1 MLTKEIYD
9 NYTAILKDE
18 LIEALGCT
26 EPIAIAYAAAKA
38 KAVLGKQPERIEI
51 GCSGNIVKNVKGVVV
66 PNTGGLIGI
75 EAAAI
80 AGVIGGDADR
90 ELQVLES
97 VKKEQYEE
105 IGRLIKEGYCSVY
118 HLIGVENLY
127 IEAKA
132 YSGDESA
139 EVCISESHTN
149 VIKIVKNGQ
158 VIFEKENNDKEEQ
171 GPTGDTCLL
180 NIKDIIEFADT
191 VDLDEYEL
199 RDLLKNQI
207 EKNTAIAE
215 EGLKNDYGVSVGKT
229 LLKYYGDDVKVRAK
243 AKAAAG
249 SDARMSGCSLPVVI
263 NSGSGNQG
271 ITVALPVVEYAMEL
285 KVSEEKLLRAL
296 IISNLVSI
304 HQKSLI
310 GKLSAYCG
318 AVSAATGSAAAIT
331 YLHGGDYE
339 AISKTIINTT
349 ANVSGIVCDGAK
361 PSCAAKIASAV
372 DAAILGHQLST
383 EGKVFRNGEGLV
395 KDGVEATIESI
406 GRLGRKG
413 MEATDIEI
421 IDIMLDK

>member
-1 MLTKEIYD
+1 MLTKEVCE
-9 NYTAILKDE
+9 NYIQILKDE
-18 LIEALGCT
+18 LKEALGCT

-38 KAVLGKQPERIEI
+38 KAVLGKQPDRIEI

-75 EAAAI
+75 AAAAV
-80 AGVIGGDADR
+80 AGVVGGNADR

-97 VKKEQYEE
+97 VNQEDYDEIRRLLKENF
-105 IGRLIKEGYCSVY
+105 CHVY
-118 HLIGVENLY
+118 HLQDVENIY
-127 IEAKA
+127 IEAKV
-132 YSGDESA
+132 YSDDESA
-139 EVCISESHTN
+139 EVCIKDSHTN
-149 VIKIVKNGQ
+149 IVKIVKNGKVLFQ
-158 VIFEKENNDKEEQ
+158 KEKNDGNK
-171 GPTGDTCLL
+171 TVSKGDTSLL
-180 NIKDIIEFADT
+180 NIKDIVEFADS
-191 VDLDEYEL
+191 VDLREI
-199 RDLLKNQI
+199 RDLLINQI
-207 EKNTAIAE
+207 KKNTAIAE
-215 EGLKNDYGVSVGKT
+215 EGLRNDYGVSVGKT
-229 LLKYYGDDVKVRAK
+229 LIKYYGDHVQIRAK

-271 ITVALPVVEYAMEL
+271 ITVSVPVIEYAKEL
-285 KVSEEKLLRAL
+285 KVSEDKLLRAL

-304 HQKSLI
+304 YQKSLI

-331 YLHGGDYE
+331 YLYGGKYE
-339 AISKTIINTT
+339 DISRTIINTT

-361 PSCAAKIASAV
+361 PSCAAKIASAI

-383 EGKVFRNGEGLV
+383 EGKVFKNGEGIV

-406 GRLGRKG
+406 GRLGKKG
-413 MEATDIEI
+413 MKATDIEI